1 MLKIVYIIL
10 RRKISDISLNMIRRS
25 YKFPQGIYVQKLL
38 TVQMIA
44 LLRELFFMNI
54 SKAEVHSVISYKAYM
69 NEEECDQLYNSQFE
83 PMEFPWLSEV
93 REWVNKT
100 YDTRLLTIALSSG
113 SREGG
118 WKRFLFYFYDQ
129 NDKIPRIQLEGGSYR
144 EDMSAIDHKI
154 AEVSGLEEGSFDSYI
169 ICDFV
174 SQWKRYLTSVKKQ
187 NDLDD
192 EIDAFFKDVDLEVR
206 VHHEQCIA
214 KTKEEAG
221 EFLLSEKYKTIKK
234 QIYDLLK
241 TYDKYD
247 LLEEKD
253 IKLFVDYK
261 EHKDSLG
268 YQYGMWA
275 ADLMEEQITEY
286 ENSLINAC
294 YESR

>member
-1 MLKIVYIIL
+1 
-10 RRKISDISLNMIRRS
+10 
-25 YKFPQGIYVQKLL
+25 
-38 TVQMIA
+38 
-44 LLRELFFMNI
+44 MNI
-54 SKAEVHSVISYKAYM
+54 SKAEAFSVISYKAYM

-113 SREGG
+113 SRKGG
-118 WKRFLFYFYDQ
+118 WKRFLFFFYDQ
-129 NDKIPRIQLEGGSYR
+129 NDKIPRNYYEDGGSQG
-144 EDMSAIDHKI
+144 DMSDVNYKI

-174 SQWKRYLTSVKKQ
+174 SKWKRYLTSVKKQ
-187 NDLDD
+187 NDLDY
-192 EIDAFFKDVDLEVR
+192 EIDAFFKDVDLDIYF
-206 VHHEQCIA
+206 HHEICIA

-261 EHKDSLG
+261 EHNDSLG

-286 ENSLINAC
+286 ENSLINAY